1 MAAPAG
7 AGGAQTRSS
16 SAASAQV
23 PNGVDPKQL
32 QRDLETLWQGLA
44 SHCDAGGVEGV
55 PSLVKKLKQCTVL
68 TRSGSVRMSWARVV
82 RRAALPFVLRA
93 LIDSSQTAP
102 IAELDLSDN
111 QLGDEHAMLVTSLA
125 HHSVHLR
132 TLDVSHASFSQGS
145 VDTLRAAAQ
154 QKGIRLLG
162 CVTPAPPS
170 ASLPPR
176 PILKSSPLRP
186 PSRTPVHAADV
197 AALQDKVDG
206 KVRDLGLQHAGQL
219 EAERDALLR
228 ELSLPN
234 AGAGGTLPSPQQQ
247 QQHQQHQHQPLQ
259 QQSLQHQPHPQQDDV
274 DEFGLLH
281 ALRGRGEASLIPRQQ
296 QQQQPPQPQQQHS
309 QPQLQ
314 PQQQPSGSQH
324 RSSSE
329 SSQHRYHQ
337 HPSPQLPAS
346 HRPPP
351 SPSGAPETPGDLR
364 LASRRRSSSFNAQAP
379 DVLPS
384 RSYTPLRD
392 RVSSP
397 GSASAAA
404 SLVDGYGGGGGGGGG
419 GDSTPQRSFRSLN
432 AHALSSKGAPICIPS
447 RTRHST
453 PQSPFVSKDLSLL
466 KADAVGAG
474 GGAGHAAAASTA
486 ESEGL
491 EDDRE
496 SAYDVG
502 DHVPDSFVIRDYSRM
517 KLTSLE
523 HKDLSR
529 ITVLILRHNAV
540 RRLSNLPP
548 GLERLD
554 VSSNEL
560 TNLAGLQACPRLHTV
575 VARHNRI
582 TKIAPALENCREV
595 TTLLLGHNKI
605 RRAEGLEH
613 LAELTYLDLGSNEL
627 STPASIRTLSLNTA
641 LTTLVLRGNPL
652 SHPSGRR
659 RICISNL
666 PASTTEADLH
676 ALLRPYGSVEG
687 VMLLGGRA
695 GTDGRLAAFA
705 IFASADVVAKAC
717 ATVLSQQEP
726 APGVPPFKVELRGK
740 KGRMVLSG
748 VDGSVDRPALMQLL
762 SMHGSVESLEVTQPQ
777 WERQSPRG
785 WVAFDAAHTTRLDA
799 ALLRQGVCKVG
810 GLTVRMGS
818 MTAETPG
825 GVVPVRTRREATA
838 QMTAGTLCAERARA
852 ALSGVLCQGDTV
864 GLVVRHMPDYQPLVT
879 NLLPH
884 LRELDRRMVPHTNT
898 ASVAPGGAAAALGG
912 GGRSAWSSLI
922 DASDASVGP
931 LDVSTVAA
939 QQSLTGTAR
948 SSHDGSVV
956 PSPGY
961 SQPGQARRTL
971 ARMDRAKLVQS
982 EADKRL
988 RRFGLQ
994 PGQQG
999 EIVRQHSASRRS
1011 RSAPDGGGGRVSA
1024 SAQQQ
1029 PPAHRGASASREPQ
1043 WVGRLTKVPDSKVP
1057 ESKSLVPSM
1066 YRRGGS
1072 GGGGGGGTPLRS
1084 STPPMREA
1092 ARPGGGGGGGGGSRP
1107 QRQSSRAREAS
1118 TPTQAPLP
1126 EASVD
1131 STQGEL
1137 RSALRRLTSAVSD
1150 ASRDPRALE
1159 RKGVS
1164 FTGRPCEYVFS
1175 LPLPSSRGSCNGAL
1189 PVAQV
1194 SLSLSLSLSA
1204 MHRRLL
1210 LLVHPPPSHL
1220 PNYSLT
1226 LEGVALDSIP
1236 DTGSVDAMYRSA
1248 DDALYG
1254 RQSVSET
1261 HPQMPQHEDPLAGL
1275 LATHTR
1281 NTHTHARR
1289 S

>member
-32 QRDLETLWQGLA
+32 QRDLEALWQGLS
-44 SHCDAGGVEGV
+44 SHCDAGGVDGV

-93 LIDSSQTAP
+93 LIDCSQTAP

-234 AGAGGTLPSPQQQ
+234 AAAAGGGALPSPQQQ
-247 QQHQQHQHQPLQ
+247 QQQNQHQYQPHQPQ
-259 QQSLQHQPHPQQDDV
+259 PQQDDGG

-296 QQQQPPQPQQQHS
+296 QQQQQQPPPQPPQQQQS

-314 PQQQPSGSQH
+314 PQQRQQQQQAGAQH

-337 HPSPQLPAS
+337 HPSPQMPAS

-351 SPSGAPETPGDLR
+351 SPSGAPETPGDSR
-364 LASRRRSSSFNAQAP
+364 LSRRRSSSFNAQAP

-404 SLVDGYGGGGGGGGG
+404 SLVDGYGGGGGGDG
-419 GDSTPQRSFRSLN
+419 TPQRSFRSLN

-474 GGAGHAAAASTA
+474 GGGGGGASGTAASTA
-486 ESEGL
+486 ESEL
-491 EDDRE
+491 ADDDRE

-502 DHVPDSFVIRDYSRM
+502 EHVPDSFVIRDYSRM

-540 RRLSNLPP
+540 RRLENLPP
-548 GLERLD
+548 CLERLD
-554 VSSNEL
+554 VTGNEL
-560 TNLAGLQACPRLHTV
+560 ANLSGLQACPRLHTV

-582 TKIAPALENCREV
+582 TKIAPALENCRDV
-595 TTLLLGHNKI
+595 ATLLLGHNKI

-613 LAELTYLDLGSNEL
+613 LAELTYLDLGHNEL

-666 PASTTEADLH
+666 PATTTEADLH

-695 GTDGRLAAFA
+695 GSDGRLAAFA
-705 IFASADVVAKAC
+705 IFASAEVVAKAC

-726 APGVPPFKVELRGK
+726 IPGVPPFKVEVRGK

-748 VDGSVDRPALMQLL
+748 VDGTIDRPALMQLL
-762 SMHGSVESLEVTQPQ
+762 SMHGSVESLELTQPQ

-799 ALLRQGVCKVG
+799 ALQRQGVCKVG

-825 GVVPVRTRREATA
+825 GVVPVRTRREATV
-838 QMTAGTLCAERARA
+838 QMTAGTLCAERART

-898 ASVAPGGAAAALGG
+898 ASVAPGSAAAALGG
-912 GGRSAWSSLI
+912 GVGRSAWSSLI

-939 QQSLTGTAR
+939 QQSLTGGAAR

-1011 RSAPDGGGGRVSA
+1011 RSAPDGGGGRASA

-1029 PPAHRGASASREPQ
+1029 APAHRGASASREPQ

-1072 GGGGGGGTPLRS
+1072 GSGGGG
-1084 STPPMREA
+1084 
-1092 ARPGGGGGGGGGSRP
+1092 
-1107 QRQSSRAREAS
+1107 
-1118 TPTQAPLP
+1118 
-1126 EASVD
+1126 
-1131 STQGEL
+1131 
-1137 RSALRRLTSAVSD
+1137 
-1150 ASRDPRALE
+1150 
-1159 RKGVS
+1159 
-1164 FTGRPCEYVFS
+1164 
-1175 LPLPSSRGSCNGAL
+1175 
-1189 PVAQV
+1189 
-1194 SLSLSLSLSA
+1194 
-1204 MHRRLL
+1204 
-1210 LLVHPPPSHL
+1210 
-1220 PNYSLT
+1220 
-1226 LEGVALDSIP
+1226 
-1236 DTGSVDAMYRSA
+1236 
-1248 DDALYG
+1248 
-1254 RQSVSET
+1254 
-1261 HPQMPQHEDPLAGL
+1261 
-1275 LATHTR
+1275 
-1281 NTHTHARR
+1281 
-1289 S
+1289 